1 MSEMTTD
8 ELLTAI
14 GELLPE
20 FKTTGAVM
28 QLSGGNINNVW
39 RVDGDPDSL
48 IAKHAPPHIATNP
61 DVPLSIERLS
71 FEAKALS
78 LFSSGGQLAS
88 LARHQIRPPE
98 LLAFDPDRS
107 LLLMEDV
114 EAFAELNWVPT
125 ESISPKKTG
134 QRLGQF
140 IGNLHR
146 KTFMDH
152 ELRNTFANLEIQ
164 KVRYQLQYEPAHE
177 YGNWNDASTKTKIK
191 KRSRDLGERLQDTG
205 TCLVMGDLWPQSVLV
220 NKSSDIR
227 LIDWEFAHYGRPLQD
242 IGHFAAH
249 CRMQSQIAETSTDDN
264 WWNELWRSFIG
275 AYKDTTGD
283 HYSELMNSEEKEDIG
298 IHIGTEIL
306 VRAFGPFKE
315 GYVYEPF
322 EEGHSVLEKANEA
335 AADFICNPDSAVKH
349 FALS

>member
-1 MSEMTTD
+1 MSEMTTC
-8 ELLTAI
+8 ELLSAI
-14 GELLPE
+14 KELLPE
-20 FKTTGAVM
+20 FKAKGAAK
-28 QLSGGNINNVW
+28 QLGGGNINNVW
-39 RVDGDPDSL
+39 RIDGDPDSL

-61 DVPLSIERLS
+61 DVPLSKERLS

-78 LFSSGGQLAS
+78 LFSSGGQLKSIAS
-88 LARHQIRPPE
+88 QQIRPPE

-114 EAFAELNWVPT
+114 GAFTELNRVT
-125 ESISPKKTG
+125 MSAALSKKTG
-134 QRLGQF
+134 ERLGQF
-140 IGNLHR
+140 IGNLHH

-152 ELRNTFANLEIQ
+152 EIRNSFANLEIQ
-164 KVRYQLQYEPAHE
+164 KVRHQLQYEPAYE
-177 YGNWNDASTKTKIK
+177 YGNWNDSLTKTKIK
-191 KRSRDLGERLQDTG
+191 KRSQDLGERLQDTG
-205 TCLVMGDLWPQSVLV
+205 TCLVMGDLWPPSILV
-220 NKSSDIR
+220 NKESDIR
-227 LIDWEFAHYGRPLQD
+227 LIDWEFVHFGRPLQD

-249 CRMQSQIAETSTDDN
+249 CRMQHQIAEISAPDN

-275 AYKDTTGD
+275 AYKDTTGG

-322 EEGHSVLEKANEA
+322 EKGHPVLIKAQNA
-335 AADFICNPDSAVKH
+335 AANFICHRDEAVKR
-349 FALS
+349 LGL